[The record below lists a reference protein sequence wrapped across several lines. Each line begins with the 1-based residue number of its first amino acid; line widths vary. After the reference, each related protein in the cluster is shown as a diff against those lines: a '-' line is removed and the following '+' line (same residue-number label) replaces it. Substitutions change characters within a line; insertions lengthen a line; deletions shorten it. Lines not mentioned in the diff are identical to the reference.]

1 MRVLFICGQK
11 PTYVRNAVILKG
23 LRQHGVDVVECCDLS
38 SHYPVR
44 YVRALFKYVGKRD
57 FDVVFVGFFGQPLM
71 PLIRKMTRKPI
82 VFDAF
87 LSAYDTICFDR
98 KWVSP
103 DSGAGK
109 FCYWLDSTSC
119 RSADAVLLDTQAHID
134 YFVRTFHLDKDMFH
148 RVFVG
153 ADDSVFYPRNAQSD
167 QFTVFFYGTYR
178 PLQGIEYIVKAAK
191 ELECY
196 SDITFQIVGTGPEH
210 ERIIHLAQTLHCKNI
225 EFVNWVDYNELPL
238 HIARAA
244 ICLGGH
250 FSESGKAHR
259 TIAGKTFQFLAM
271 KKPVVV
277 GENQANRELLDESSA
292 SFVDHASPQGI
303 SNAVLTLKEDRKMR
317 ERLAEKGYTIFKSLC
332 TPSAIGAQVKTICE
346 TVMTS

>member
-11 PTYVRNAVILKG
+11 PTYIRNAVILKG
-23 LRQHGVDVVECCDLS
+23 LRQHGVDVIECCDLS

-44 YVRALFKYVGKRD
+44 YVKALLKYFSKKD
-57 FDVVFVGFFGQPLM
+57 FDVVFVGFFGQPLV
-71 PLIRKMTRKPI
+71 PLISRMTRKPI

-98 KWVSP
+98 TWVSP

-109 FCYWLDSTSC
+109 FCHWLDKTSC
-119 RSADAVLLDTQAHID
+119 QSADAVILDTQAHID
-134 YFVRTFHLDKDMFH
+134 YFVRTFHLDKDAFH

-153 ADDSVFYPRNAQSD
+153 ADDSVFYPRDAQSD

-178 PLQGIEYIVKAAK
+178 PLQGIEYIVKAAR
-191 ELECY
+191 ELEPH
-196 SDITFQIVGTGPEH
+196 SDIRFQIVGTGPEH
-210 ERIIHLAQTLHCKNI
+210 ERISQLAQKLHCRNI
-225 EFVNWVDYNELPL
+225 QFVNWVEYDVLPL

-277 GENQANRELLDESSA
+277 SENCANRELLDESSA
-292 SFVDHASPQGI
+292 LFVDHASSHKI
-303 SNAVLTLKEDRKMR
+303 AEAILMLKEDQKMR
-317 ERLAEKGYTIFKSLC
+317 LRLAEKGHAIFKEKC
-332 TPSAIGAQVKTICE
+332 TPSVIGAHVKTICE
-346 TVMTS
+346 AVMR